1 MDFRTEYD
9 EVKKWLKS
17 LERELIM
24 IYTTFLS
31 YNDDAAT
38 LTNHWITF
46 FLLKKKKSRVNL
58 GCHVI
63 TVK

>member
-46 FLLKKKKSRVNL
+46 FFIKKKKIK
-58 GCHVI
+58 G
-63 TVK
+63 